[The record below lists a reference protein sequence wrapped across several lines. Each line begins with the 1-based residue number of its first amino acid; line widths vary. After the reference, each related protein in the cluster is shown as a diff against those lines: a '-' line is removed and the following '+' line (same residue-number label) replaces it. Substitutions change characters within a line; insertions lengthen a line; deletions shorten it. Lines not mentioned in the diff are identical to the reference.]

1 MLRTSGKTPNHGLD
15 TNPTGPQGTG
25 TPDAKTALNRRNM
38 LLLTGA
44 GLAAPSIAR
53 AEDREVIDAR
63 VNLALGKMWSKLPD
77 TRKLSPLAKAMLVMP
92 EVLKGGFI
100 VGGAYGEGALL
111 MNDEVQGYEAPAAGY
126 YSVAAASVGLQ
137 IGVQTTS
144 HVLFFMTD
152 QAVQNFKRSDGWEV
166 GADAEVT
173 FPDAGLNLSVNST
186 LLEKPI
192 IGIVFGQDGFL
203 VGASLEGAKYSP
215 IAR

>member
-1 MLRTSGKTPNHGLD
+1 M
-15 TNPTGPQGTG
+15 
-25 TPDAKTALNRRNM
+25 LNRRTA
-38 LLLTGA
+38 L
-44 GLAAPSIAR
+44 LAAGAAMLATPPAF
-53 AEDREVIDAR
+53 AEEREVIDSR
-63 VNLALGKMWSKLPD
+63 VNLALGTMWSKLPN
-77 TRKLSPLAKAMLVMP
+77 TRQLSPRAKAMLVMP

-111 MNDEVQGYEAPAAGY
+111 MNDDVEGYEAPAVGY
-126 YSVAAASVGLQ
+126 YAVAAASVGLQ
-137 IGVQTTS
+137 IGVQSSS

-152 QAVQNFKRSDGWEV
+152 QAVANFRASDGWEV

-173 FPDAGLNLSVNST
+173 FPDAGLNLQVNST

-192 IGIVFGQDGFL
+192 IGVVFGQDGFL